1 MPMGLTAVQFFAVGA
16 PLRAFP
22 PPGILSRS
30 SRSWGL
36 LSPPSG
42 LPQMSPPPETSS
54 DHPGGA
60 RRHRPGPLL
69 PCPPQQLLRPG
80 LLALAVLRPET
91 ARVAEVSLSLSF
103 LIWTL
108 RVTSPPPRAGV
119 RTAGSSAGN
128 VPPRCQHGPGWGFGH
143 KWSLLPCRPGSSG
156 SGGPRGSCRCTCT
169 WRGLSPGA
177 QPWSGD
183 SGLQAP
189 AQGPPPRR
197 GSGRKRVTPA
207 AAARGAMATQPSLGL
222 LSQDLRGLS
231 ERGPFPAAFTQ
242 AAGS

>member
-108 RVTSPPPRAGV
+108 RATSPPPRAGV

-169 WRGLSPGA
+169 WRGRSPGA
-177 QPWSGD
+177 GTRVCRPLLRALPHPGVLEGKELLLRQQPGGPWPRSPAWD
-183 SGLQAP
+183 SSPRTSEVCLKGAP
-189 AQGPPPRR
+189 SQLPLPRLL
-197 GSGRKRVTPA
+197 
-207 AAARGAMATQPSLGL
+207 GAEA
-222 LSQDLRGLS
+222 DL
-231 ERGPFPAAFTQ
+231 
-242 AAGS
+242 